1 MKDMT
6 NNMDAVST
14 IDPDDYTSSE
24 NGSGVDLKGFNGAMA
39 VAMPGTG
46 DFADTDET
54 YTPKLQESD
63 DNSAWS
69 DVAAADLEGTFAVL
83 ASDTVQRVGY
93 KGNKQYVR
101 MVLTVAGTTPTI
113 QFCGFI
119 VRGIPHRAPV
129 S

>member
-54 YTPKLQESD
+54 
-63 DNSAWS
+63 
-69 DVAAADLEGTFAVL
+69 
-83 ASDTVQRVGY
+83 
-93 KGNKQYVR
+93 
-101 MVLTVAGTTPTI
+101 
-113 QFCGFI
+113 
-119 VRGIPHRAPV
+119 
-129 S
+129 